1 MNFLLGI
8 GSSSSTPHRMVVI
21 SEKSCLMFLMDIH
34 LKNRLKGMVLGQ
46 FIGDAASLGVHW
58 IYNTKDIENMYP
70 NGLKGFEM
78 PAEGHY
84 HAGKLSGDLTH
95 YGDASCVLLEALAE
109 ETTFHAALFGLA
121 FVEKMDPSKGYKGY
135 FDAAT
140 RGTLENLKNHLEV
153 SSDHFGFQEGADD
166 DQLATI
172 SSLAVFIAYY
182 VVQNEGLPEDRSE
195 ILEQVET
202 LTRVRQNNNRAI
214 AYCKTHTRLLL
225 ELLAGR
231 DIHSAFHHVEE
242 QLATY
247 ATTLDMEVRRKFK
260 EAFNLKHKST
270 VEATDILGQSC
281 PLICSFPSAVQA
293 TAKHNEDFKKAILE
307 TAQAGGD
314 NAGRAALIGSW
325 IGARLG
331 ADALPKE
338 WIEKLNKSPRIL
350 TILENWGL

>member
-70 NGLKGFEM
+70 KGLKGFEM

-109 ETTFHAALFGLA
+109 ETTFHVASFGVA

-182 VVQNEGLPEDRSE
+182 VVRNEGLPEDRSE

-242 QLATY
+242 QLATH
-247 ATTLDMEVRRKFK
+247 ATTLDLEVRRKFK

-338 WIEKLNKSPRIL
+338 WIGKLNQSPRIL

>member
-1 MNFLLGI
+1 MQ
-8 GSSSSTPHRMVVI
+8 
-21 SEKSCLMFLMDIH
+21 

-46 FIGDAASLGVHW
+46 FLGDAASLGVHW
-58 IYNTKDIENMYP
+58 IYNTKDIESMYP
-70 NGLKGFEM
+70 NGLQGFEI

-95 YGDASCVLLEALAE
+95 YGDAAWVLLEALAE
-109 ETTFHAALFGLA
+109 ETTFDPASFGAA
-121 FVEKMDPSKGYKGY
+121 FVEKMDPSKGYMGY

-140 RGTLENLKNHLEV
+140 RGTLENFKNHLEV
-153 SSDHFGFQEGADD
+153 SADPFGFQQGADD

-172 SSLAVFIAYY
+172 SSLAVFIAFYI
-182 VVQNEGLPEDRSE
+182 VRNEGLPDGRSE
-195 ILEQVET
+195 ILEQVEA
-202 LTRVRQNNNRAI
+202 LTRVRQNNDRAV
-214 AYCKTHTRLLL
+214 AYNQAHARLLL

-242 QLATY
+242 QLATD
-247 ATTLDMEVRRKFK
+247 ATLDLEVRRKLK
-260 EAFNLKHKST
+260 EAFELKHKST
-270 VEATDILGQSC
+270 VEATDLLGQSC

-293 TAKHNEDFKKAILE
+293 TAKHNEDFQKAILE

-331 ADALPKE
+331 ADALPNE
-338 WIEKLNKSPRIL
+338 WIGKLNQSPRIL
-350 TILENWGL
+350 AILENWWL